1 LRLHVPLAITFL
13 VGMFMLVQ
21 FFVPHK
27 VGQDVYDSLLA
38 WARIIG
44 AFAMVLGV
52 GSLFQRHVDRIR
64 RRRPEWG
71 YSVVTLL
78 SFAVMVILGFAW
90 GKEKGTPFDWMF
102 MNVQVPLDAT
112 MFSLLA
118 FFVASAAYRSFRAR
132 SPEATLML
140 LAALV
145 VMLGRVPFGEHV
157 YHKLP
162 SMTEWIMGVPAV
174 AAKRGIIFGAAL
186 GALATSYRII
196 VGLERSH
203 LGGESGH

>member
-1 LRLHVPLAITFL
+1 MPAARWQLWPGGRALRLHVPLAITFL
-13 VGMFMLVQ
+13 VGAFMLVQ

-27 VGQDVYDSLLA
+27 VGQDLYDSLLA

-64 RRRPEWG
+64 RRRQEWG

-78 SFAVMVILGFAW
+78 SFALMVTVGFAW

-102 MNVQVPLDAT
+102 TNVQVPLDAT

-132 SPEATLML
+132 SPRGDAD
-140 LAALV
+140 APGGPGSHA
-145 VMLGRVPFGEHV
+145 R
-157 YHKLP
+157 P
-162 SMTEWIMGVPAV
+162 SAP
-174 AAKRGIIFGAAL
+174 R
-186 GALATSYRII
+186 
-196 VGLERSH
+196 
-203 LGGESGH
+203 